1 MMQIRHQSLRTPPW
15 RIKSARSI
23 LARLASFFLIARLDE
38 RLMDVFDPMLMR
50 SPIAGETNPMASHR
64 NAAVMVAVWT
74 SARSPDESR
83 DLELAGA
90 CCLDAEEDVDD
101 TADKK
106 S

>member
-1 MMQIRHQSLRTPPW
+1 
-15 RIKSARSI
+15 
-23 LARLASFFLIARLDE
+23 
-38 RLMDVFDPMLMR
+38 
-50 SPIAGETNPMASHR
+50 
-64 NAAVMVAVWT
+64 VAVWT